1 MYYFYLAMIAYLQ
14 GSIKKKLAKSI
25 ILDTGNIGYLVYL
38 PAPLL
43 EKMVEKEMVELFIY
57 TRVLEDDISLYGFET
72 VSKLEFFKMLL
83 NVNGIGAK
91 TALEIL
97 SVDTQKVKN
106 ALLTSDIT
114 FLTKV
119 PGIGKKTAER
129 LIIELKGKITM
140 EDIDLNRL
148 HNSIEETQISEDAVL
163 ALTNLGYQKFEIYRV
178 LKNIPD
184 NLKKVEDIIT
194 FFLRN
199 VWSKSHTKTH

>member
-1 MYYFYLAMIAYLQ
+1 MYYFYFAMIAYLQ
-14 GSIKKKLAKSI
+14 GSIKKKLPKSI
-25 ILDTGNIGYLVYL
+25 ILDTGNIGYLVHL
-38 PAPLL
+38 PTPLL
-43 EKMVEKEMVELFIY
+43 EKTVEKEMIELFIY
-57 TRVLEDDISLYGFET
+57 TRVLEDDISLYGFLSVAE
-72 VSKLEFFKMLL
+72 LEFFKMLL

-97 SVDTQKVKN
+97 SADIQKVKN

-129 LIIELKGKITM
+129 LIIELKSKITM
-140 EDIDLNRL
+140 EDIDITRL
-148 HNSIEETQISEDAVL
+148 HSSIEETKISEDAVL

-178 LKNIPD
+178 LKNTPD
-184 NLKKVEDIIT
+184 TIKKVEDIIT

-199 VWSKSHTKTH
+199 V

>member
-1 MYYFYLAMIAYLQ
+1 MIAYLQ

-184 NLKKVEDIIT
+184 NFKKVEDIIT

-199 VWSKSHTKTH
+199 V